1 MKLDTGTKL
10 PAQFQLTKEFEELF
24 ELIERTNK
32 NLFITGKAGSGK
44 STLLEYFRQNTK
56 KNHAILAPTGI
67 TAIKAKGKTV
77 HSFFKFPPR
86 FVSKKDVKI
95 LRDRDLIKRL
105 DTLLIDESSML
116 RADIFDAIDL
126 SLKINRGNKKPF
138 GGVQL
143 ILFGDLLQLP
153 PVVSSNDRE
162 VMEKFYPK
170 GEFFFNSN
178 SFPSGNFVTYE
189 LSKIFRQTEKSF
201 IDILNKIRIA
211 KITDKELSILNK
223 RILDNQTEIK
233 KGTIILSPRNHKVD
247 SINNENLEKLKGEL
261 YEFDASITGNYKES
275 EYPVAKKLY
284 LKVGAQV
291 MITKNDTSQ
300 PQKWVNGTLGIIE
313 SLEGEKIKIKIN
325 GRVHYLGKTKWE
337 KIDYRLKGNNIN
349 PIPVATFIQYPLKL
363 AWAATIHKCQGQT
376 FDKVAIDLDTGSFEH
391 GQTYV
396 ALSRAKTIE
405 GINLFKEISQSDLI
419 FNKKVFD
426 FLGKKIEKKYIKEI
440 RKDRKIIKLSN
451 YKPLNEEK
459 KYSNINLKVNWTDE
473 KDKKLKMLY
482 KKNLPESAL
491 AGIFKTSIK
500 EIRNRISSFVK

>member
-1 MKLDTGTKL
+1 MKLDTGTEL
-10 PAQFQLTKEFEELF
+10 PSKFELTNEFKDLF

-44 STLLEYFRQNTK
+44 STLLEYFRQKTQ
-56 KNHAILAPTGI
+56 KNYAILAPTGI
-67 TAIKAKGKTV
+67 TAIKAKGQTV

-86 FVSKKDVKI
+86 FISKNDVKI
-95 LRDRDLIKRL
+95 LRERDLIKKL

-126 SLKINRGNKKPF
+126 SLKSNRENKKPF
-138 GGVQL
+138 GGVQI

-153 PVVSSNDRE
+153 PIVSSNDKE
-162 VMEKFYPK
+162 VMEKFYPN
-170 GEFFFNSN
+170 GEFFFDSN
-178 SFPSGNFVTYE
+178 SFSSGNFITNE

-201 IDILNKIRIA
+201 IDLLNKIRIA
-211 KITDKELSILNK
+211 KITEKELSVLNE
-223 RILDNQTEIK
+223 RIIENQTDIS
-233 KGTIILSPRNHKVD
+233 KGTIILSPRNHRVD
-247 SINNENLEKLKGEL
+247 AINNENLEKLNGEI
-261 YEFDASITGNYKES
+261 YEFDAKITGTYKES

-291 MITKNDTSQ
+291 MITKNDTSD
-300 PQKWVNGTLGIIE
+300 PQKWVNGTLGVIE

-337 KIDYRLKGNNIN
+337 KIDYRLNGNKIS

-376 FDKVAIDLDTGSFEH
+376 FDKVAIDLDSGSFAH

-405 GINLFKEISQSDLI
+405 GIHLFKEIKQSDLI
-419 FNKKVFD
+419 FKKRVFD

-440 RKDRKIIKLSN
+440 IKENKIVKLNNFKAPIK
-451 YKPLNEEK
+451 KNE
-459 KYSNINLKVNWTDE
+459 NAINENMIWTEE

-482 KKNLPESAL
+482 KKKLPDSAL
-491 AGIFKTSIK
+491 AGIFKTTIK
-500 EIRNRISSFVK
+500 EIRKRISSYIK